1 MAKNGKRHIA
11 NKEGINPELALD
23 LKEAVTLIKSK
34 ANSKFDE
41 TIEVALNLNI
51 DPSQSDQTVRGVIN
65 LPNGIG
71 KDVKVAV
78 FARGDS
84 AEKAKS
90 SGADIVGAEELVEEV
105 ASGKINFDRCIST
118 PEMMPLAGKL
128 GKVLGPRN
136 DA

>member
-71 KDVKVAV
+71 KDVKWLFLREVIQL
-78 FARGDS
+78 RRQ
-84 AEKAKS
+84 KA
-90 SGADIVGAEELVEEV
+90 LVQ
-105 ASGKINFDRCIST
+105 I
-118 PEMMPLAGKL
+118 
-128 GKVLGPRN
+128 
-136 DA
+136 

>member
-1 MAKNGKRHIA
+1 MAKNGKRHIE

-90 SGADIVGAEELVEEV
+90 SGADIVGAEE
-105 ASGKINFDRCIST
+105 
-118 PEMMPLAGKL
+118 
-128 GKVLGPRN
+128 
-136 DA
+136 